1 VSSDNELLDIIG
13 GIYDCI
19 LDPSQWPATLERT
32 ARWVGVSAVGINVKN
47 PARRVVTFLCAWG
60 GNPDYRQ
67 LYRDTYFALN
77 PAMTAGWFVGLH
89 EPVTC
94 SGFAGL
100 NEWLSCRMYREWM
113 RPQAYLDACG
123 LNLTKDAT
131 HHSMLSVIRSEDKGW
146 FTEEEFDRLRRLSP
160 HFRRAVLIGDLLDR
174 RTLLREE
181 MAATL
186 DLLTAGVVLVD
197 ANAVIIHANAAA
209 LRLLDDG
216 AVVRRVGGS
225 LSTHDR
231 RLAKELRA
239 SIAAA
244 ASEAGQGQASGVA
257 IPIVG
262 SADRELVAWVLP
274 LTYGLRHEFAA
285 PFSASVAVFLRD
297 CDTPAALPGEL
308 FIRRYGITPA
318 ESRVLMM
325 NVQGMTAED
334 IAEALGISEATVK
347 THLKNLFAKTGA
359 HRQSDLVRLAMA
371 VLPPVITVRPIHDGI
386 AVAAAPARRE
396 RNAPPPSGPRAS

>member
-1 VSSDNELLDIIG
+1 VASDNELLDLIG
-13 GIYDCI
+13 CIYDCI
-19 LDPSQWPATLERT
+19 IDPSQWPATLERT
-32 ARWVGVSAVGINVKN
+32 ARWVGVSAIGINVKN
-47 PARRVVTFLCAWG
+47 PARREVTFLCAWG

-67 LYRDTYFALN
+67 LYRETYFALN

-94 SGFAGL
+94 SGFAGR

-131 HHSMLSVIRSEDKGW
+131 QHAMLSVIRSEDKGW
-146 FTEEEFDRLRRLSP
+146 FTQEEFDRLSRLSP
-160 HFRRAVLIGDLLDR
+160 HFRRAILIGDLLER
-174 RTLLREE
+174 RTLLRDE

-197 ANAVIIHANAAA
+197 ANGVIIHANAAA

-225 LSTHDR
+225 LSTHDPR
-231 RLAKELRA
+231 RAKELHTA
-239 SIAAA
+239 IAAA

-262 SADRELVAWVLP
+262 RADRELVAWVLP
-274 LTYGLRHEFAA
+274 LTHGLRNEFAA

-297 CDTPAALPGEL
+297 CDAPAALPGEL

-325 NVQGMTAED
+325 NVQGMSAADT
-334 IAEALGISEATVK
+334 AEALGISQATVK

-371 VLPPVITVRPIHDGI
+371 ALPPVITVRPIQDG
-386 AVAAAPARRE
+386 VMEHAPSE
-396 RNAPPPSGPRAS
+396 RNSRWER